1 MPAARPKPALVVA
14 EDSDDDAAQA
24 PRSRST
30 YEQRAT
36 QTFGQRAR
44 EAAGAASSK
53 KRPEAEGD
61 PFEVVRGAPGGGMEM
76 SFIPAGKSEDEK
88 ASDTTREKAK
98 SKAKEDKA
106 QFGAGLEN
114 RRNAKDDEVL
124 DGEDGSGRQKMRK
137 GVRSASRTVVRQLK

>member
-1 MPAARPKPALVVA
+1 MADDDDDGTSSSRPAARSL
-14 EDSDDDAAQA
+14 
-24 PRSRST
+24 ST

-53 KRPEAEGD
+53 TKAAENAVD

-76 SFIPAGKSEDEK
+76 SFIPSGKTDKDEEDGG
-88 ASDTTREKAK
+88 RERAKAK
-98 SKAKEDKA
+98 AKARVDKA

-114 RRNAKDDEVL
+114 RRNEKDDEVL
-124 DGEDGSGRQKMRK
+124 EGEDGSGRQKMRK
-137 GVRSASRTVVRQLK
+137 GVRSASKGVVRQLK